1 MRHFFIFKSLRLK
14 VLTIATINPSKLM
27 AGSFWPLEGGPMKSQ
42 RSAGTEPRSRPRRS
56 APEQQATN
64 REVRDKQGWGY
75 EGSGVAHLGRVAEE
89 RGAGPG
95 DKSPPATSSQW
106 PDLPMR

>member
-1 MRHFFIFKSLRLK
+1 
-14 VLTIATINPSKLM
+14 
-27 AGSFWPLEGGPMKSQ
+27 MKSQ
-42 RSAGTEPRSRPRRS
+42 RSARTEPRSRPRRS

-64 REVRDKQGWGY
+64 REVRDKQGRGD
-75 EGSGVAHLGRVAEE
+75 EGSGVAHLERVAEG

-95 DKSPPATSSQW
+95 DKTPPATSSQW

>member
-1 MRHFFIFKSLRLK
+1 
-14 VLTIATINPSKLM
+14 
-27 AGSFWPLEGGPMKSQ
+27 MKSQ
-42 RSAGTEPRSRPRRS
+42 RSARTEPRSRPRRS

-64 REVRDKQGWGY
+64 REVRDKQGWGD
-75 EGSGVAHLGRVAEE
+75 EGSGVAHLERVAEE
-89 RGAGPG
+89 RAEGPG